1 LLLKNTL
8 KKEMADS
15 NATAAAAAE
24 ELAQLQHEC
33 DQLMF
38 WINYK
43 VINQIV
49 FPIDNVI

>member
-1 LLLKNTL
+1 
-8 KKEMADS
+8 MADS

-24 ELAQLQHEC
+24 ELAQFQHEC

-43 VINQIV
+43 VRTNTIAINQI
-49 FPIDNVI
+49 PTKC